1 MPPFKVSSER
11 RAPLH
16 LPTDSL
22 SPISTSPSSRE
33 RFESTRL
40 SEPDFCKCTPGG
52 NHSCWDVDFEV
63 YGVSHSDDIGCTT
76 CNNFVSH
83 IHHSRRQRVRG
94 IAEAYTK
101 MHERHDIMWRRG
113 LEEGE
118 RRNPSNITTP
128 QGRSRLVQQLNLAQ
142 VNQAV
147 VEEELRY
154 LTQLYLGQISLD
166 EFLSMF
172 TSPTFATREE
182 FRQLAR
188 PGPGSNQSLWNDD
201 LSIDEENSKLARES
215 YLSQVASEFDPV
227 PKSLSSGVP
236 SGPTSAGASP
246 IREAHT
252 SFQVYVDNDVNNLSA
267 TPLPSSEHPSTRSRP
282 GEDIPGYYNDNRLAS
297 ETKTTLRSLFEAA
310 HAGDADA
317 LVKCKALCRE
327 AHLLNAQA
335 RTFGMRF
342 VLIHWK
348 KPSANINSSRGEQS
362 CHRNRRQ
369 SNVPV
374 ATVSSGTSDAIV
386 ALTNPK
392 MTDPP
397 EMWYEYLK
405 THSRSWPNGVR
416 RQDNGNPWMPDLRAS
431 RIFAQLRP
439 TLDNSQ
445 HQVRNQFTIAVLSLF
460 TDRGR
465 YKTLVRQLGLQVSSF
480 ANYVP
485 FTFNGSSTCSEEDV
499 ARHYASCGVTVKE
512 VENEIEGWA
521 VQHELERKRR
531 GYGGTET

>member
-11 RAPLH
+11 RAPFH

-33 RFESTRL
+33 RLESARL
-40 SEPDFCKCTPGG
+40 SEPDFCTCTPGG

-63 YGVSHSDDIGCTT
+63 YGVSHSYHIGCTT

-83 IHHSRRQRVRG
+83 IHRSRRQRVRG

-118 RRNPSNITTP
+118 RRNPSDITTP

-182 FRQLAR
+182 FRRLAR

-201 LSIDEENSKLARES
+201 LSIDGENLILARES
-215 YLSQVASEFDPV
+215 FLSHVASESDPV
-227 PKSLSSGVP
+227 PKSFSSSVP
-236 SGPTSAGASP
+236 SGPTPAGASLS
-246 IREAHT
+246 REAHT
-252 SFQVYVDNDVNNLSA
+252 SPQVYVDNDVNNRIA

-282 GEDIPGYYNDNRLAS
+282 GEDIPGYYDGNWLAS
-297 ETKTTLRSLFEAA
+297 ETRTTLRSLFETA

-327 AHLLNAQA
+327 AHLLNTQA
-335 RTFGMRF
+335 RTYGMRF

-348 KPSANINSSRGEQS
+348 KPSANIVSSRGEQS

-369 SNVPV
+369 SNAPA
-374 ATVSSGTSDAIV
+374 ATDSSGTSDAIV
-386 ALTNPK
+386 ALSNPK

-439 TLDNSQ
+439 NIDTSQ

-460 TDRGR
+460 THRGR
-465 YKTLVRQLGLQVSSF
+465 YKTLVRQLGLRVSSLP
-480 ANYVP
+480 NYVP
-485 FTFNGSSTCSEEDV
+485 FTFNRSETCSEEDV

-521 VQHELERKRR
+521 VQHKLERNGKVYS
-531 GYGGTET
+531 GAET